1 MSESKRL
8 PEPCETQ
15 LETYREIQG
24 LDGAPLLAVHLHKA
38 KFEQRKALK
47 EYRSDKP
54 VSEFLPGEVYDRSEK
69 MVKARGENTE
79 QISVEDAW
87 KAVAEGETWVG
98 SLPVQM
104 HRKQQDVYLRG
115 FPYLIGFKDGE
126 PRVVLNKILPDDA
139 GNMGRFY
146 ANEWAR
152 PWVIAEILDASGF
165 NTENLTVAT
174 MKAKEKDEGT
184 DEDAV
189 LNYLYGNAR
198 ENVHALLDFR
208 EDLDVEMKPWKPVE
222 PDIPHESDY
231 VRTQLIGY
239 ESEYSL
245 FSRLGHGDSIREV
258 VDVFQGSRGPKGTP
272 PDRGLSLAYAL
283 QHEDGE

>member
-1 MSESKRL
+1 MSESRQL
-8 PEPCETQ
+8 PEPCQTQ
-15 LETYREIQG
+15 LETYREIQE

-38 KFEQRKALK
+38 KFGQRKALE
-47 EYRSDKP
+47 EYRSGEP
-54 VSEFLPGEVYDRSEK
+54 VSGFLPSEVYDRSEK

-79 QISVEDAW
+79 RISVEDAW

-104 HRKQQDVYLRG
+104 HRKQQGVYLRG
-115 FPYLIGFKDGE
+115 FPYLIGFKDSE
-126 PRVVLNKILPDDA
+126 PRVVLNKILPNDS
-139 GNMGRFY
+139 GNMDRFY

-152 PWVIAEILDASGF
+152 PWVIAEILDATGF
-165 NTENLTVAT
+165 NTGNLTVAT

-198 ENVHALLDFR
+198 ENVYALLDFR
-208 EDLDVEMKPWKPVE
+208 EELDVEITPWNPVE
-222 PDIPHESDY
+222 PDIPHESEY

-239 ESEYSL
+239 ESEFSL
-245 FSRLGHGDSIREV
+245 YDRLGHGDSIREV
-258 VDVFQGSRGPKGTP
+258 VDVFQGNRDPKGTP
-272 PDRGLSLAYAL
+272 PDRGLSLRYAL
-283 QHEDGE
+283 QDKE

>member
-1 MSESKRL
+1 MSESRRL
-8 PEPCETQ
+8 LEPCRTQ
-15 LETYREIQG
+15 LETHREIQE
-24 LDGAPLLAVHLHKA
+24 LDGSPLLAVHLHKA
-38 KFEQRKALK
+38 KFKQLKALE
-47 EYRSDKP
+47 EYRSREL

-69 MVKARGENTE
+69 MVKARGENSE

-126 PRVVLNKILPDDA
+126 PRVVLNKILPNGS
-139 GNMGRFY
+139 GNMDRFY

-152 PWVIAEILDASGF
+152 PWVIAEILDATGF

-174 MKAKEKDEGT
+174 MKAKEEDEGT

-198 ENVHALLDFR
+198 ENVYALLDFR
-208 EDLDVEMKPWKPVE
+208 EELDVEMAPWNPVE

-239 ESEYSL
+239 RSDFSL
-245 FSRLGHGDSIREV
+245 FDRLGHGDSIREV
-258 VDVFQGSRGPKGTP
+258 VDVFQGNRDPKGTP
-272 PDRGLSLAYAL
+272 PDRGLSLEYAL
-283 QHEDGE
+283 QDKVQ

>member
-1 MSESKRL
+1 MSESRRL
-8 PEPCETQ
+8 PEPCRTQ
-15 LETYREIQG
+15 LETYHEIQEM
-24 LDGAPLLAVHLHKA
+24 DGAPLLAVHLHKA
-38 KFEQRKALK
+38 KFEQRKALE
-47 EYRSDKP
+47 EYRSGEP
-54 VSEFLPGEVYDRSEK
+54 VSGFLPGEVYDRSEK
-69 MVKARGENTE
+69 MVKARGENTKR
-79 QISVEDAW
+79 ISAEDAW
-87 KAVAEGETWVG
+87 KAVADGETWVG

-126 PRVVLNKILPDDA
+126 PRVVLNKILPNDTV
-139 GNMGRFY
+139 NMDRFY

-152 PWVIAEILDASGF
+152 PWVIAEILDATGF

-174 MKAKEKDEGT
+174 MKGKERDEGT

-198 ENVHALLDFR
+198 ENVYALLDFR
-208 EDLDVEMKPWKPVE
+208 EKLDVEMKPWKPVE

-239 ESEYSL
+239 RSEYSL
-245 FSRLGHGDSIREV
+245 FDRLGHGDSIREV
-258 VDVFQGSRGPKGTP
+258 VDVFQGNREAKGTP
-272 PDRGLSLAYAL
+272 PDRGLSLEYAL
-283 QHEDGE
+283 RENKK

>member
-1 MSESKRL
+1 MAESRQL
-8 PEPCETQ
+8 PEPCQTQ
-15 LETYREIQG
+15 LETYREIQE

-38 KFEQRKALK
+38 KFEQRKALE
-47 EYRSDKP
+47 EYRSGKP
-54 VSEFLPGEVYDRSEK
+54 VSGFLLSEVYDRSEK

-79 QISVEDAW
+79 RISVEDAW

-104 HRKQQDVYLRG
+104 HRKQQGVYLRG

-126 PRVVLNKILPDDA
+126 PRVVLNKILPNDS
-139 GNMGRFY
+139 GNMDRFY

-152 PWVIAEILDASGF
+152 PWVIAEILDATGF

-189 LNYLYGNAR
+189 LNYLYGNVR
-198 ENVHALLDFR
+198 ENVYALLDFR
-208 EDLDVEMKPWKPVE
+208 EELDVEMTPWNPVE
-222 PDIPHESDY
+222 PDIPHESEY

-239 ESEYSL
+239 ESEFSL
-245 FSRLGHGDSIREV
+245 YDRLGHGDSIREV
-258 VDVFQGSRGPKGTP
+258 VDVFQGNRDPKGTP
-272 PDRGLSLAYAL
+272 PDRGLSLRYAL
-283 QHEDGE
+283 QDRE